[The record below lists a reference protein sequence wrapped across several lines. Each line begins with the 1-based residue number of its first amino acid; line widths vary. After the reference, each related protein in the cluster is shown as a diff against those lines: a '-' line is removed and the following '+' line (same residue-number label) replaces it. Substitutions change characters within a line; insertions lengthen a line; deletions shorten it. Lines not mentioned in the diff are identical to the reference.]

1 MSKLILE
8 ISEQVTEG
16 LRIPP
21 DERLNRVRIELA
33 IRLYQKSILSF
44 GKARELAQLSKW
56 EFHEILGQENIER
69 HYDLEELEADLET
82 LETLL

>member
-16 LRIPP
+16 LGIPP

-69 HYDLEELEADLET
+69 HYDLEELESDLET
-82 LETLL
+82 LEILL

>member
-1 MSKLILE
+1 MSNLIIE
-8 ISEQVTEG
+8 IPEQVTEV

-44 GKARELAQLSKW
+44 GKARELAQLTKW
-56 EFHEILGQENIER
+56 EFHELLGQENIER
-69 HYDLEELEADLET
+69 QYDLEELETDLET
-82 LETLL
+82 LEILQ

>member
-69 HYDLEELEADLET
+69 HYDLEELESDLET
-82 LETLL
+82 LEILL

>member
-8 ISEQVTEG
+8 IPDQVTEG

-33 IRLYQKSILSF
+33 IRLYQKRILSF

-56 EFHEILGQENIER
+56 EFHELLGQENIER
-69 HYDLEELEADLET
+69 SYDLEELEADLET
-82 LETLL
+82 LEVLR

>member
-8 ISEQVTEG
+8 IPDQITER

-21 DERLNRVRIELA
+21 DEHLNRLRIELA
-33 IRLYQKSILSF
+33 IRLYQKSMLSF

-56 EFHEILGQENIER
+56 EFHELLGQENIER
-69 HYDLEELEADLET
+69 HYDLEELETDLKT
-82 LETLL
+82 LEALQ